1 MVYIKADVEVPQINQ
16 VEKRNQVHN
25 KKLQEYHE
33 LLQDL
38 KPNVF
43 IGYERSLEYS
53 KDPCGIPVIHV
64 LGAIT
69 QKRTDTHLRDGVK
82 SDRSTYWNDMSI
94 TRIIYL
100 K

>member
-1 MVYIKADVEVPQINQ
+1 M
-16 VEKRNQVHN
+16 
-25 KKLQEYHE
+25 
-33 LLQDL
+33 
-38 KPNVF
+38 KPNVS
-43 IGYERSLEYS
+43 IGYDRSLEYT

-82 SDRSTYWNDMSI
+82 SDRSTDWNDMRI